1 MNTKRRGFLKA
12 GTSASIGL
20 GIPDIIPSSA
30 LGNDGRP
37 APSNRVVMAGIGLGN
52 KGNGDQQDFLR
63 HKEVQYVAVCD
74 VRDKILNIAKNRTDS
89 KYGNKDCEAYVDY
102 REVISRDDIDAVH
115 IATPD
120 HWHAQIVIDACR
132 HGKDVFC
139 QKPETRTIEEGPL
152 MVDVVHRY
160 GPVSYTHL
168 RAHET

>member
-1 MNTKRRGFLKA
+1 ML
-12 GTSASIGL
+12 S
-20 GIPDIIPSSA
+20 PDILIDYQRKTAKVPVGEI
-30 LGNDGRP
+30 LEN
-37 APSNRVVMAGIGLGN
+37 
-52 KGNGDQQDFLR
+52 
-63 HKEVQYVAVCD
+63 

-120 HWHAQIVIDACR
+120 HWHAQMVIDACR

-152 MVDVVHRY
+152 MVDAVHRY
-160 GPVSYTHL
+160 GRIFSGGSQRVMEDYSSVCLLYTSPSPRDL
-168 RAHET
+168 STSRMPSSA